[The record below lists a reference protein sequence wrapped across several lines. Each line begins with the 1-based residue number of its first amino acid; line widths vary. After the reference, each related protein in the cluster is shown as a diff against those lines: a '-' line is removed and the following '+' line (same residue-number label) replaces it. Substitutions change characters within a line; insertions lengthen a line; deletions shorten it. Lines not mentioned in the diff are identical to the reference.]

1 MANDGSGFDWS
12 RFVTRGPRIL
22 RRSVVR
28 TFLAGMLAAMPLI
41 ATVALV
47 VLAVRF
53 IVDWLG
59 PYSLFG
65 RALGWLGLAVSGSHW
80 AGYMIGLAMA
90 IGMIFGLG
98 ILVERGLA
106 AWLGGIVDAIVSR
119 IPVVRTI
126 YDTVGRF
133 VEIFSNRDES
143 KFKSMRPVWCQFGG
157 TGGVSTLALLSSPD
171 PVIVNGQ
178 ACYAVIVPTAPVP
191 IGGGLL
197 FAPVSWITPAEIG
210 MEALTSIYV
219 SMGVTSGQ
227 FLPSAG
233 KDARV

>member
-106 AWLGGIVDAIVSR
+106 VWLGGIVDCDRQPDSGGAHHLRHGGKVR
-119 IPVVRTI
+119 RDLLEPRRKQVQVHAPGVVPVRRCRRCL
-126 YDTVGRF
+126 DAGA
-133 VEIFSNRDES
+133 
-143 KFKSMRPVWCQFGG
+143 
-157 TGGVSTLALLSSPD
+157 ALLPGSRSSS
-171 PVIVNGQ
+171 
-178 ACYAVIVPTAPVP
+178 TAR
-191 IGGGLL
+191 
-197 FAPVSWITPAEIG
+197 PA
-210 MEALTSIYV
+210 M
-219 SMGVTSGQ
+219 
-227 FLPSAG
+227 P
-233 KDARV
+233 

>member
-1 MANDGSGFDWS
+1 MNTDGSGFDWA
-12 RFVTRGPRIL
+12 RMVKRGPRVL
-22 RRSVVR
+22 RRRVVR
-28 TFLAGMLAAMPLI
+28 IFLAGMLAAMPLI

-47 VLAVRF
+47 VIAVRF
-53 IVDWLG
+53 VVNWLG

-65 RALGWLGLAVSGSHW
+65 RALGWLGLAVSGSQW

-98 ILVERGLA
+98 LLIERGLA
-106 AWLGGIVDAIVSR
+106 AWLGSIVESIVGR
-119 IPVVRTI
+119 IPIVRTI

-133 VEIFSNRDES
+133 VEVFSNRDES

-157 TGGVSTLALLSSPD
+157 TGGVSALALLSSPD

-178 ACYAVIVPTAPVP
+178 PCYAVIVPTAPVP

-197 FAPVSWITPAEIG
+197 YAPVSWITPADIG

-219 SMGVTSGQ
+219 SMGVTSSQ
-227 FLPSAG
+227 FLPQAG
-233 KDARV
+233 KSP